1 MKNSLHTE
9 NYWSLKSIEFFYSIP
24 DDILVEIALNDWA
37 ALELLCAALAI
48 DLQILKENNN
58 ESINNRR
65 NLC

>member
-1 MKNSLHTE
+1 MKNSL
-9 NYWSLKSIEFFYSIP
+9 SLKSIEFFYSIP